1 MHIELPP
8 IDEKYLKGK
17 VESGYYSNASEAV
30 RDAVRR
36 MREND
41 EQRRLDTIRTLI
53 AAGEDQISRGE
64 GVPYTGDL
72 MDNAIEQ
79 AVKNS
84 RSQKPVKNEIKPR
97 KT

>member
-17 VESGYYSNASEAV
+17 VESGYYSNASE
-30 RDAVRR
+30 AVRR